1 MPIGVRMENR
11 RRQVY
16 AADGEFNTRFHARR
30 ATATHRMLE
39 RRVVLQAIGRVRPFT
54 TPAEIILF
62 QCDDLSPEL
71 GSIEEFSSRRQLQV
85 PTLAQL
91 KRTARGETVRAR
103 QDSGESLRTI
113 AADLGISWSTAWL
126 AGRDGGLG
134 RLLER
139 IRP

>member
-1 MPIGVRMENR
+1 
-11 RRQVY
+11 
-16 AADGEFNTRFHARR
+16 
-30 ATATHRMLE
+30 MLE

-54 TPAEIILF
+54 TRAEIILF

-71 GSIEEFSSRRQLQV
+71 GSIEEFGSLAQARRQLQV

-103 QDSGESLRTI
+103 QNDGESLRTI
-113 AADLGISWSTAWL
+113 AADLGIAPSTALL
-126 AGRDGGLG
+126 AGRDAGLG

>member
-1 MPIGVRMENR
+1 
-11 RRQVY
+11 
-16 AADGEFNTRFHARR
+16 
-30 ATATHRMLE
+30 MLE

-71 GSIEEFSSRRQLQV
+71 GSIEEFGSLAQARCQLQV

-103 QDSGESLRTI
+103 QNSGESLRTI
-113 AADLGISWSTAWL
+113 AADLGIAPSTASL
-126 AGRDGGLG
+126 ASRDAGLG
-134 RLLER
+134 RLLEQ
-139 IRP
+139 IRS